1 MESLSSLADLELI
14 LLDLESLADEAL
26 FLAVGNDGFVPPP
39 PPPLDIILMLSLAL
53 AFLAAAAVLL
63 AVLMANLSL
72 LFALSFLSLLF
83 LAVPP

>member
-39 PPPLDIILMLSLAL
+39 PPPLDIILTLS
-53 AFLAAAAVLL
+53 LAAAAVLL